1 MEMINH
7 SKPWHCLE
15 IFAFSYLGF
24 IREVLLQTILWSWYF
39 FKLISIF
46 SPMKVRLFSEAI
58 QAAVKLCKKS
68 APDKIIIENICGS
81 TVLHPLLTES
91 LYGHSGVFLFW

>member
-1 MEMINH
+1 
-7 SKPWHCLE
+7 
-15 IFAFSYLGF
+15 
-24 IREVLLQTILWSWYF
+24 
-39 FKLISIF
+39 
-46 SPMKVRLFSEAI
+46 MKVQLFSEAI

-91 LYGHSGVFLFW
+91 LYGHSGVFLF